1 MPWMHYVKSEDHSWG
16 DHNVQTLCVSG
27 NWPKKSTLCSYIA
40 LFDVFVR

>member
-27 NWPKKSTLCSYIA
+27 NWPKKINFVFLYCS
-40 LFDVFVR
+40 V